1 MAAFTSAGIPIVDA
15 IEMLAKTSKNKNMKS
30 TLYGVADEIR
40 NGASLSTAVGM
51 YPKVFPK
58 FYIAILEA
66 SDRSGDIAIT
76 FQNLTAYIERDYTSK
91 RTIKSALYYPAI
103 LLVIAILAIFIL
115 SIVVLPKFEVFFSSL
130 NAKLPLPTRML
141 LNFSNFMQHDW
152 WLVAAVIIGAIVAVW
167 AYRKTPAG
175 LFQTDAL
182 LLKLPIFGRVL
193 EIISLERFTRV
204 LGSLA
209 NAGVPLPEAL
219 ELSSKVVSNEVYL
232 RAINFVREGV
242 IAGRGFIDPLE
253 ETKVFPEEIQQI
265 LRVGEQTGRL
275 VEQLEFAS
283 QYYSKEVDYRLKNVS
298 TLIEPIILVFV
309 GGGVGFVAVA
319 LVSAMYGIYSSNALG
334 Q

>member
-1 MAAFTSAGIPIVDA
+1 M
-15 IEMLAKTSKNKNMKS
+15 
-30 TLYGVADEIR
+30 
-40 NGASLSTAVGM
+40 
-51 YPKVFPK
+51 
-58 FYIAILEA
+58 
-66 SDRSGDIAIT
+66 
-76 FQNLTAYIERDYTSK
+76 
-91 RTIKSALYYPAI
+91 YYPAI

-141 LNFSNFMQHDW
+141 LNFSNFMSHDW
-152 WLVAAVIIGAIVAVW
+152 WIVAAVIIAIVGAIW
-167 AYRKTPAG
+167 AYRRTPAG
-175 LFQTDAL
+175 LLQLDGF

-219 ELSSKVVSNEVYL
+219 DLSSKVVSNEVYL
-232 RAINFVREGV
+232 RAIQRVRDGV
-242 IAGRGFIDPLE
+242 ISGRGFIDPME
-253 ETKVFPEEIQQI
+253 DTKVFPEEILQI
-265 LRVGEQTGRL
+265 LRVGEQSGQL

-298 TLIEPIILVFV
+298 TLIEPVILVFV

>member
-1 MAAFTSAGIPIVDA
+1 
-15 IEMLAKTSKNKNMKS
+15 
-30 TLYGVADEIR
+30 
-40 NGASLSTAVGM
+40 M

-76 FQNLTAYIERDYTSK
+76 FHNLTAYIERDYTSK

-141 LNFSNFMQHDW
+141 LNFSSFMQHDW
-152 WLVAAVIIGAIVAVW
+152 WLVAAVIIGAVVGVW
-167 AYRKTPAG
+167 ALRKTPVG
-175 LFQTDAL
+175 LFRTDAL
-182 LLKLPIFGRVL
+182 LLKLPILGRVL

-209 NAGVPLPEAL
+209 NAGVPLPEGL

-242 IAGRGFIDPLE
+242 IAGRGFIEPLE

>member
-1 MAAFTSAGIPIVDA
+1 
-15 IEMLAKTSKNKNMKS
+15 
-30 TLYGVADEIR
+30 
-40 NGASLSTAVGM
+40 
-51 YPKVFPK
+51 
-58 FYIAILEA
+58 
-66 SDRSGDIAIT
+66 
-76 FQNLTAYIERDYTSK
+76 LTAYIERDFTSK

-115 SIVVLPKFEVFFSSL
+115 SIVVLPKFEVFFASL

-141 LNFSNFMQHDW
+141 LNFSSFMQHDW
-152 WLVAAVIIGAIVAVW
+152 WLVAAIIIGAIVAVW
-167 AYRKTPAG
+167 AFRKTPGG
-175 LFQTDAL
+175 LFATDGL
-182 LLKLPIFGRVL
+182 LLKMPIFGRVL

-219 ELSSKVVSNEVYL
+219 DLSSKVVSNEVYL
-232 RAINFVREGV
+232 RAIQSVRDGV
-242 IAGRGFIDPLE
+242 IAGRGFIEPLE
-253 ETKVFPEEIQQI
+253 DTKVFPEEILQI

-275 VEQLEFAS
+275 VEHLEFSS
-283 QYYSKEVDYRLKNVS
+283 QDYANDVVYRLKNVS
-298 TLIEPIILVFV
+298 TIIEPIILVFV